1 MQVFWDYFFMLQVFV
16 FLVKFSGYFYLQYTR
31 NILIEQIDILAK

>member
-16 FLVKFSGYFYLQYTR
+16 FLVKVSGYFYLQYTR